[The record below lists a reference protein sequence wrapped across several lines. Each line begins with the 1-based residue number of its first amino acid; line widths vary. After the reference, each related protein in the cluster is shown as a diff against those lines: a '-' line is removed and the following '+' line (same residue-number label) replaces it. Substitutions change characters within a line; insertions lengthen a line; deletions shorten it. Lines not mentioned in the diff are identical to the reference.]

1 VLLIMA
7 LFTSYYL
14 QIKRIR
20 AVHETVISIFAGMA
34 VGLILRLSP
43 GTLIQEM
50 LVSLLVDND
59 SDNASVAT
67 SLSLVSCFL
76 FAFAVA
82 GDTTLTTRRRSS
94 TPSSSTFSCRQLSS
108 TRATSSNK

>member
-1 VLLIMA
+1 MKAPITQPPSSGEEDASTQEFYASYVPRTMPTDIRWGLCILCVLLIMA
-7 LFTSYYL
+7 LCTSYYL

-50 LVSLLVDND
+50 LVSCNTD
-59 SDNASVAT
+59 SV
-67 SLSLVSCFL
+67 
-76 FAFAVA
+76 
-82 GDTTLTTRRRSS
+82 R
-94 TPSSSTFSCRQLSS
+94 
-108 TRATSSNK
+108 